1 MKFCEKQRLIGFHHK
16 ALHFSSKEKLS
27 PGQSNDKTT
36 YHKSHH
42 LSMIPFQKSRA
53 LEQSPDRTELEQDHI
68 FSINRLFVSCGSFL
82 WLPLLTYMC
91 DFINITIHQPWISFF
106 INHKKNRCWK
116 TKFTCCRQDWYTYI
130 YIYIHIAL
138 FFYLYI
144 DKYYMYT
151 YKYAF
156 KPTGASN
163 STTQNLSAFRIPWV
177 PWSQSW
183 WPWRWC
189 RLPGRGMEQGG
200 CWFQQPF
207 SMKGDEDEDFLMN
220 HELFVIKNCVI
231 YLIYQCFI
239 TILPHLNLL
248 SFNNFFDD

>member
-130 YIYIHIAL
+130 YIHTYCFIFLFIYRQILYVYIQVCFQTHRGFQFNHPEPFSIQDSLGSLVTELMAL
-138 FFYLYI
+138 TLVPLAGPGY
-144 DKYYMYT
+144 
-151 YKYAF
+151 
-156 KPTGASN
+156 GAGRLLV
-163 STTQNLSAFRIPWV
+163 STTFFNEGWWGWGFPYESWTFCDKKLCDLSD
-177 PWSQSW
+177 
-183 WPWRWC
+183 
-189 RLPGRGMEQGG
+189 L
-200 CWFQQPF
+200 
-207 SMKGDEDEDFLMN
+207 SMF
-220 HELFVIKNCVI
+220 H
-231 YLIYQCFI
+231 YY
-239 TILPHLNLL
+239 PS
-248 SFNNFFDD
+248 SFEPP